1 MTGHEAAAAWRL
13 TAVHAG
19 HGPGSASRQL
29 ARRLL
34 DAVRD
39 LSPMAVSALPVD
51 VWDLLPA
58 IHRALTTGV
67 WDEDL
72 RLARDTIAASDG
84 VIAVTPIVYGAYS
97 GPFKSFVDVLGELAW
112 RQKPVLIGASG
123 GSARHC
129 LAVEHV
135 LRPLFVCLRC
145 NVLPTSVFVT
155 TDEWGSNRLA
165 PDVRARIGR
174 AATEMVAA
182 IRSRPRAAGQVE
194 AVGPVGQVEAVRGA

>member
-1 MTGHEAAAAWRL
+1 M
-13 TAVHAG
+13 V
-19 HGPGSASRQL
+19 
-29 ARRLL
+29 
-34 DAVRD
+34 
-39 LSPMAVSALPVD
+39 
-51 VWDLLPA
+51 VWDLMPA
-58 IHRALTTGV
+58 IHRAMTTGTSGT
-67 WDEDL
+67 
-72 RLARDTIAASDG
+72 RTCGGARTIAAADG

-135 LRPLFVCLRC
+135 LRPLFVCLHC

-155 TDEWGSNRLA
+155 TDEWGSHRLA